1 MNTILVVDDH
11 VLFREGMC
19 NIIKRWDDFDV
30 IGEASNGL
38 EALQKAH
45 ELLPDVVLMDISM
58 PKMDGIQATQRLKRE
73 IPSVRVVILTM
84 SEDDEDLFKAV
95 QNGARGYVLK
105 DTPSK
110 RLHDQLR
117 GVMRDESPLS
127 GVMAAKILA
136 EFSAK
141 AEPSSTSSIEP
152 IDELS
157 ERETQVL
164 QLVSQGMTNLEIA
177 QQLFLSE
184 NTIKKYLSNILD
196 KLHVNNRVEAAMKAA
211 SEGLLK
217 K

>member
-11 VLFREGMC
+11 VLIREGMC
-19 NIIKRWDDFDV
+19 NIIKRWEDFDV
-30 IGEASNGL
+30 VGEASNGL

-84 SEDDEDLFKAV
+84 SENDEDLFRAV
-95 QNGARGYVLK
+95 KNGARGYVLK

>member
-19 NIIKRWDDFDV
+19 NIIKRWDDFEV
-30 IGEASNGL
+30 VGEAANGL
-38 EALQKAH
+38 EALEKAH

-58 PKMDGIQATQRLKRE
+58 PKMDGIQATLRIKRE

-84 SEDDEDLFKAV
+84 SEEDEDLFHAIK
-95 QNGARGYVLK
+95 NGAKGYVLK

-127 GVMAAKILA
+127 GLMATKIMH
-136 EFSAK
+136 EFSQ
-141 AEPSSTSSIEP
+141 ERVP
-152 IDELS
+152 LS
-157 ERETQVL
+157 DAAVDTTDTLTDREIQVL

-177 QQLFLSE
+177 QNLFLSE

-196 KLHVNNRVEAAMKAA
+196 KLQVNNRVEAAMKAV

-217 K
+217 P